1 MGIFSR
7 MSDIIN
13 ANINSLLDKAE
24 DPEKIVRLMIQEME
38 DTLVE
43 VRSATAK
50 TLAEKKERERN
61 LELLVREQHSWED
74 KATLALARDRED
86 LARAALAEKS
96 RIGDQIE
103 AIEREQKLIGEQLT
117 RLNDDIGKLQAKLDD
132 ARTRQR
138 TIVLRAK
145 NADTTHRARTQIHSA
160 KIDDVLARFEYA
172 ERRIDHVEAQS
183 EVLAMGRAKNLAE
196 EFAALQAN
204 ERVDAELAALKQRLR
219 KGGEQGTKEESQG

>member
-50 TLAEKKERERN
+50 TLAERKERERH
-61 LELLVREQHSWED
+61 LELLAREANGWED

-86 LARAALAEKS
+86 LARAALAEKA
-96 RIGDQIE
+96 RLGDQKE
-103 AIEREQKLIGEQLT
+103 AIERELKLIGEQLE
-117 RLNDDIGKLQAKLDD
+117 RLNGDITKLQAKLDD
-132 ARTRQR
+132 ARARQR

-145 NADTTHRARTQIHSA
+145 NAETTHRARTQIHSA
-160 KIDDVLARFEYA
+160 KIDDVLARFEHA
-172 ERRIDHVEAQS
+172 ERRIDQVEAQS
-183 EVLAMGRAKNLAE
+183 EALAMGRAKNLQE
-196 EFAALQAN
+196 EFAALEAN

-219 KGGEQGTKEESQG
+219 GKNRDAGEEAQG

>member
-50 TLAEKKERERN
+50 TLAERKERERH
-61 LELLVREQHSWED
+61 LEVLSRETASWED
-74 KATLALARDRED
+74 KATLALGRERED
-86 LARAALAEKS
+86 LARAALAEKA
-96 RIGDQIE
+96 RVADQKE
-103 AIEREQKLIGEQLT
+103 SIERELGLIGEQLE
-117 RLNDDIGKLQAKLDD
+117 RLNGDIGKLQAKLDD
-132 ARTRQR
+132 ARARQR
-138 TIVLRAK
+138 SIILRAK
-145 NADTTHRARTQIHSA
+145 NAETTHRARTQIHSA

-183 EVLAMGRAKNLAE
+183 EALAMGRAKSLQE
-196 EFAALQAN
+196 EFAALEAN
-204 ERVDAELAALKQRLR
+204 DRVDAELAALKR
-219 KGGEQGTKEESQG
+219 KLSGDRRQEEESQG